1 MKKFKNTLVVALMS
15 VGLVLGSCEDFLD
28 LKPQGELLKD
38 DALKTEEDV
47 RMLLNSSYTA
57 LFSGNFLGGRTQ
69 IVSELLTE
77 NILGTALDGD
87 WAVIYNRA
95 TSIFEGVV
103 GGTYSEPYLVVY
115 RVNNVLENL
124 DLVQDQNLR
133 NTIEGEAKFIR
144 ALAHFEVVRLFAQP
158 YGFTPDNSH
167 LGIPIKTQSKPQ
179 GATRATVKQ
188 VYDFIVQELI
198 EAEQLLPTSI
208 NTEYDPWGAYP
219 TKWAAK
225 ALLARV
231 YFQMNSFSNAY
242 QQANDV
248 ITSSPFTFNSSTEE
262 FITRYSLFGTSEA
275 TFKSVAVSQKFV
287 KDTVDG
293 GGNPIQIIT
302 YSYSNRASGFTGN
315 MKSDVSVP
323 YMKLTQN
330 AYLFGTSDP
339 SDFRATAWYNQKDG
353 FNVITKFNG
362 NDNLCAPY
370 ITITELKL
378 IRAEAAAE
386 TGSNITVAQ
395 QDIQD
400 IFDRAYGVGAR
411 VAPSTANGI
420 ILEARNQR
428 RLEFIFEGLRG
439 QDLKRIGALGR
450 ETVTIRNAP
459 WDCPGA
465 ILQFPQAEIANN
477 PGFVGN
483 PEGGC

>member
-1 MKKFKNTLVVALMS
+1 MKILKYISAIALTTVVLA
-15 VGLVLGSCEDFLD
+15 LGSCEDFLD
-28 LKPQGELLKD
+28 LKPKGELLKD
-38 DALKTEEDV
+38 DALNTEADV

-57 LFSGNFLGGRTQ
+57 LFSGDFVGGRYQ
-69 IVSELLTE
+69 IVSELLTD
-77 NILGTALDGD
+77 NILGTALDGE
-87 WAVIYNRA
+87 WASFYNRSS
-95 TSIFEGVV
+95 TIFGDLK
-103 GGTYSEPYLVVY
+103 GKTYSEPYLVIY

-133 NTIEGEAKFIR
+133 NTIEGEARFLR

-158 YGFTPDNSH
+158 YGYTPDNSH
-167 LGIPIKTQSKPQ
+167 LGIPIKIQSKPQ
-179 GATRATVKQ
+179 GANRATVGD
-188 VYDFIVQELI
+188 VYNFIITELTQ
-198 EAEQLLPTSI
+198 AEQLLPATI

-219 TKWAAK
+219 TKWATK

-231 YFQMNSFSNAY
+231 YFQMNSFANAY
-242 QQANDV
+242 QQANEV
-248 ITSSPFTFNSSTEE
+248 ITGSPFTYNASTDE
-262 FITRYSLFGTSEA
+262 FTTRYSLFGTNEA

-287 KDTVDG
+287 KDTVDS

-302 YSYSNRASGFTGN
+302 YSYTNRASGFTGN

-339 SDFRATAWYNQKDG
+339 TDLRAAVWYDQKDG

-378 IRAEAAAE
+378 IRAESAAE

-400 IFDRAYGVGAR
+400 IFDRAYGAGVR

-420 ILEARNQR
+420 IQEARNQR

-477 PGFVGN
+477 PGFIGN

>member
-1 MKKFKNTLVVALMS
+1 MKILKYVIATALVTVALS
-15 VGLVLGSCEDFLD
+15 LGSCEDFLD
-28 LKPQGELLKD
+28 LKPKGELLKD
-38 DALKTEEDV
+38 DALKTEQDV
-47 RMLLNSSYTA
+47 RMLLNSTYTA
-57 LFSGNFLGGRTQ
+57 LFSDKFLGGRSQ

-77 NILGTALDGD
+77 NILGSALDGD
-87 WAVIYNRA
+87 WAAIYNRV
-95 TSIFEGVV
+95 TSIFEGIV
-103 GGTYSEPYLVVY
+103 GSTYSEPYRY
-115 RVNNVLENL
+115 
-124 DLVQDQNLR
+124 
-133 NTIEGEAKFIR
+133 
-144 ALAHFEVVRLFAQP
+144 
-158 YGFTPDNSH
+158 TPDNSH

-179 GATRATVKQ
+179 GATRATVKE
-188 VYDFIVQELI
+188 VYEFIVQELI
-198 EAEQLLPTSI
+198 EAEQLLPTAI
-208 NTEYDPWGAYP
+208 DVEYDPWGAYP

-248 ITSSPFTFNSSTEE
+248 ITSSPFTFNPSTDE
-262 FITRYSLFGTSEA
+262 FTTRYSLFGTNEA

-287 KDTVDG
+287 KDTVDE

-302 YSYSNRASGFTGN
+302 YSYTNRASGFTGN

-330 AYLFGTSDP
+330 AYLIGTSDP
-339 SDFRATAWYNQKDG
+339 TDLRAAAWYAQMDG

-378 IRAEAAAE
+378 IRAESAAE
-386 TGSNITVAQ
+386 TSTNLTLAQ

-400 IFDRAYGVGAR
+400 VFDRAYGAGNR

-420 ILEARNQR
+420 IQEARNQR